1 MKKRIAGALTAA
13 ALAVTPIA
21 VQAHGGATHGKPK
34 EKHHKAN
41 LDPVEKAFGRTG
53 DPKKV
58 ARTIDI
64 HGTDNM
70 KYSPK
75 VITVKQGETIRFV
88 VSNKGKLMHET
99 VLGTMDELKEHAEWM
114 KKNPG
119 MEHDEPYM
127 THIGPGESGEII
139 WQFTNA
145 GEFYFACLIPGH
157 FEGGMVGKI
166 VVQEDVAHRAPRND
180 ASAKKRAS

>member
-13 ALAVTPIA
+13 ALVVSPAVH
-21 VQAHGGATHGKPK
+21 AHGADTHGKSK
-34 EKHHKAN
+34 EKHRQAN

-53 DPKKV
+53 DPAKV
-58 ARTIDI
+58 ARTIAI
-64 HGTDNM
+64 HGTDDM

-75 VITVKQGETIRFV
+75 VIKVRQGETIRFV

-127 THIGPGESGEII
+127 THIGPGETGEII
-139 WQFTNA
+139 WQFTNL

-157 FEGGMVGKI
+157 FEGGMLGKI
-166 VVQEDVAHRAPRND
+166 VVQEDVASRAPGKGKGAVR
-180 ASAKKRAS
+180 

>member
-1 MKKRIAGALTAA
+1 MKKRIAGAAIAAA
-13 ALAVTPIA
+13 ALAVAPA
-21 VQAHGGATHGKPK
+21 VHAHGADTHGKPK
-34 EKHHKAN
+34 VKHHKAN

-53 DPKKV
+53 DPAKV
-58 ARTIDI
+58 ARTIAI

-75 VITVKQGETIRFV
+75 VIKVKQGETIRFV
-88 VSNKGKLMHET
+88 VGNKGKLMHET

-119 MEHDEPYM
+119 MEHEEPYM
-127 THIGPGESGEII
+127 THIGPGETGEII

-145 GEFYFACLIPGH
+145 GEFHFACLIPGH

-166 VVQEDVAHRAPRND
+166 VVQQDVASEMSRQEKGVIR
-180 ASAKKRAS
+180 